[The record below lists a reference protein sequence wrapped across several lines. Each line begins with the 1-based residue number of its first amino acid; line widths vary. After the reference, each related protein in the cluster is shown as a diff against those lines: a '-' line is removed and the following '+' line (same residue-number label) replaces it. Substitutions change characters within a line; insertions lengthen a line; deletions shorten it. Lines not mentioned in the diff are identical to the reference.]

1 MTQPTILCLD
11 DEPDLLYL
19 HRVVLERAG
28 YSVLAT
34 SEAAEAVRLLS
45 QNPVQLVITD
55 HVMLDGR
62 SSEEFIAEMKRL
74 RPSVPVL
81 LLTGMP
87 DIALNQ
93 SSADA
98 VLQKTE
104 GTQELLRVVKEMLLQ

>member
-19 HRVVLERAG
+19 HRLVLERAG

-34 SEAAEAVRLLS
+34 SEAVEAVRLLS
-45 QNPVQLVITD
+45 ENPVQLVITD
-55 HVMLDGR
+55 HLMLGGG
-62 SSEEFIAEMKRL
+62 SSEEFIVEMKRL
-74 RPSVPVL
+74 RPNVPVL

-87 DIALNQ
+87 DVAR

-98 VLQKTE
+98 VMQKTE
-104 GTQELLRVVKEMLLQ
+104 GTEQLLRQVKEMLK